1 MSFVI
6 FLGGGG
12 RLFPITTIKAC
23 LPIVSFV
30 VAVGIFK
37 SLNRRAV
44 CLLVLRENFATRRM
58 VALLK
63 SLLLLYCVVCR
74 FCLFLIWNRQHCHYC
89 NFTPVSY
96 CTT

>member
-44 CLLVLRENFATRRM
+44 CLLVLRENFAT
-58 VALLK
+58 
-63 SLLLLYCVVCR
+63 
-74 FCLFLIWNRQHCHYC
+74 
-89 NFTPVSY
+89 
-96 CTT
+96 